1 VDAESLVRSFSLFQA
16 FLWTLAGVGI
26 FVAGL
31 TATAALRPEK
41 NPDLITVALWDAVAF
56 GAVAVA
62 LGYRHAGARG
72 SRDLF
77 GFRLTH
83 PLLSALG
90 LGLGVTLHGPADTLG
105 KVVDRFAPPSE
116 AELVERAAALGD
128 LSPGRGVALIVV
140 VACVGPLMEEA
151 FFRGALFGAL
161 RRSHSAAV
169 SVVVTSVCFAVSHQE
184 LRVWA
189 PSLLAAFALGFFRH
203 ASGSVL
209 PCLALHVTFNAV
221 MLAPVLTGLVP
232 AHRPFDLGSGLAM
245 AGWVLSA
252 MILWVARRV
261 ALASPEAERARAE
274 DAHGT

>member
-1 VDAESLVRSFSLFQA
+1 MRAFSWLQA
-16 FLWTLAGVGI
+16 FLWTFGGVAI

-31 TATAALRPEK
+31 TSTSLLRAGAP
-41 NPDLITVALWDAVAF
+41 PDLITVALWDAAAF
-56 GAVAVA
+56 GVVGVA

-90 LGLGVTLHGPADTLG
+90 LALGVALHGPADTLG
-105 KVVDRFAPPSE
+105 RIAERFAPVTE
-116 AELVERAAALGD
+116 VELLERAVALGD
-128 LSPGRGVALIVV
+128 VSPVRGVALIVV
-140 VACVGPLMEEA
+140 VGCVGPLMEEA
-151 FFRGALFGAL
+151 FFRGALFGVL
-161 RRSHSAAV
+161 RRSHSAIA
-169 SVVVTSVCFAVSHQE
+169 SVAVTSVCFAVSHQD

-189 PSLLAAFALGFFRH
+189 PSLLVGLALGFLRH

-221 MLAPVLTGLVP
+221 MLAPVLTGLAP
-232 AHRPFDLGSGLAM
+232 AHRPFELDSGLAV
-245 AGWVLSA
+245 AGWVMSA
-252 MILWVARRV
+252 LVVWAVHRV
-261 ALASPEAERARAE
+261 AESSPEAERARAE